1 MVLCF
6 IFFASTV
13 LESSKFEYLLG
24 ATSG

>member
-6 IFFASTV
+6 IFFASIV

-24 ATSG
+24 AISG